1 MDNGQTNGNKSSK
14 AIIIAV
20 CCVMAVV
27 LVGFCFIG
35 VLPFMAAKKLL
46 NGAVNTDISAYNVTV
61 TAEITEVLVKTDP
74 DSDDGNGGKVKMYTP
89 VYEYE
94 YNGNKYSVTGGVSSS
109 EKKYEVGDKTEVQI
123 SNDHPGMM
131 YDPQLSFRN
140 SFQKVERGFSS
151 MFAVLLIAPIVLG
164 VIIAAVIII
173 AMRKSRDHSEKS
185 SEDQMQEEHS
195 DPNDDYRG

>member
-1 MDNGQTNGNKSSK
+1 MDNGQTNGNKNSR

-20 CCVMAVV
+20 CCVIAVV

-35 VLPFMAAKKLL
+35 VLPFMAARDLF
-46 NGAVNTDISAYNVTV
+46 NSAVNTDISSYNVTV

-94 YNGNKYSVTGGVSSS
+94 YNGKKYSVTGGVSSS
-109 EKKYEVGDKTEVQI
+109 EKKYEVGDRAEVQI
-123 SNDHPGMM
+123 SADRPGMM

-140 SFQKVERGFSS
+140 SFNKVQRGFSA
-151 MFAVLLIAPIVLG
+151 MFAVMLIVPIILAV
-164 VIIAAVIII
+164 VIAAIIII
-173 AMRKSRDHSEKS
+173 ALRKSRAQS
-185 SEDQMQEEHS
+185 SCNSDSSAQHEYS

>member
-1 MDNGQTNGNKSSK
+1 MDNGQMNGNKSSK

-20 CCVMAVV
+20 CCVMAAV

-35 VLPFMAAKKLL
+35 VLPFMAARDIF
-46 NGAVNTDISAYNVTV
+46 NSAVNTDISSYNVTV

-94 YNGNKYSVTGGVSSS
+94 YKGKTYSVTSGVSSN
-109 EKKYEVGDKTEVQI
+109 EKKYEVGDKAEVQI
-123 SNDHPGMM
+123 SADRPGMM

-140 SFQKVERGFSS
+140 SFNKVQHGFSV
-151 MFAVLLIAPIVLG
+151 MFAVILIVPIIFAIV
-164 VIIAAVIII
+164 IAAIIII
-173 AMRKSRDHSEKS
+173 ALRKSRAQRSNSDSTA
-185 SEDQMQEEHS
+185 QEEYN